1 MGKNAFGKYRELGGF
16 VLQFIS
22 KILCK
27 KTAHTIQESHSLGN
41 LTVASSCQFHFKL
54 VCVPEVQLWPFK
66 STSNK
71 CFKPIVLQL
80 LEGKAVQHDGDP
92 LELCSKACSVFGT
105 APVVS
110 LAHQT
115 VLMQTATLSWNPHAT
130 HQQAGNIQKALT
142 RLWRRIWHTSEK
154 TRG

>member
-1 MGKNAFGKYRELGGF
+1 MEQKKEQRHTFTFDFPEGVNRNTKKKKSLLEERIGKNAFGKYRELRDF
-16 VLQFIS
+16 VLKFIF

-27 KTAHTIQESHSLGN
+27 KTAQSIQESHSLGN
-41 LTVASSCQFHFKL
+41 LTVASSWQFSFKL

-80 LEGKAVQHDGDP
+80 LEGKAVQHGGDS

-110 LAHQT
+110 LAQQT
-115 VLMQTATLSWNPHAT
+115 F
-130 HQQAGNIQKALT
+130 
-142 RLWRRIWHTSEK
+142 
-154 TRG
+154 

>member
-1 MGKNAFGKYRELGGF
+1 MEQKKEQRHTFTFDFPEGVNRNTKKKKKNLLEERIGKNAFGKYRELRDF
-16 VLQFIS
+16 VLKFIF

-27 KTAHTIQESHSLGN
+27 KTAQSIQESHSLGN
-41 LTVASSCQFHFKL
+41 LTVASSWQFNFKL

-80 LEGKAVQHDGDP
+80 LEGKAVQHGGDS

-110 LAHQT
+110 LAQQT
-115 VLMQTATLSWNPHAT
+115 F
-130 HQQAGNIQKALT
+130 
-142 RLWRRIWHTSEK
+142 
-154 TRG
+154 